1 MVIDRKSN
9 RRSLPRLLL
18 QTLRVFKEDEDATAT
33 GLLQQKT
40 NLKFLGTV
48 YLLREVLPILDHLS
62 KTFQQGEVCLAS
74 IAPAI
79 EYRPDQQREI
89 CLTVRDFRDAKYPSC
104 LLTWRNTLRATD
116 QKYQESEDKIVI
128 SYFSFFPYLQKSH
141 L

>member
-48 YLLREVLPILDHLS
+48 YLLREVLPILGHLS
-62 KTFQQGEVCLAS
+62 KTFQQGVVCLAS

-79 EYRPDQQREI
+79 EYIADRLDEVGQQCEHLGKLKKIYLR
-89 CLTVRDFRDAKYPSC
+89 VVDFRDAKYPSC
-104 LLTWRNTLRATD
+104 LLTWRNSLR
-116 QKYQESEDKIVI
+116 I
-128 SYFSFFPYLQKSH
+128 
-141 L
+141 